1 MAKKITKSRKPKIVR
16 SSSIEKTIN
25 EGKDYVKRADKR
37 LRFARKEN
45 KNNVIAE
52 TKTNKQKKIA
62 KIRKP
67 KKNSRV
73 SQAPRVLLPASSSAP
88 VFVPATTVSP
98 VVRSVSKNLS
108 KAGSKNNVLI

>member
-88 VFVPATTVSP
+88 VPATTVSP
-98 VVRSVSKNLS
+98 VVRSGSKNLS